1 MNVHVIPGCFT
12 SIILLKY
19 VDLLG
24 KSRYHIIDLTDKDRV
39 YLYEGDIMLL
49 KLINLESKRRDAIL
63 NAALKEFSTKGFDEA
78 STNVIAKE
86 AGISKGLMFHYV
98 NSKKDLFLFLYD
110 YCTDM
115 INKEY
120 FDLMNFNEKDIFER
134 LRQSYLL
141 QLELLQKHPWIFEF
155 NKVGAVTRSD
165 EINKELE
172 DRLEGKQT
180 LCYEAMFDL
189 FDESKFREGLDIEKC
204 KQLIFW
210 ANIGF
215 ANQMLEEIRN
225 SEINELDY
233 DKVIAKLDG
242 YLNELRKIFYK

>member
-1 MNVHVIPGCFT
+1 
-12 SIILLKY
+12 
-19 VDLLG
+19 
-24 KSRYHIIDLTDKDRV
+24 
-39 YLYEGDIMLL
+39 MLS
-49 KLINLESKRRDAIL
+49 KIKNLESKRRDAIL
-63 NAALKEFSTKGFDEA
+63 NAAFKEFATRGFDAA

-86 AGISKGLMFHYV
+86 SGISKGLMFHYV

-120 FDLMNFNEKDIFER
+120 FDLMNFNEKDILER
-134 LRQSYLL
+134 LRQSYLI

-155 NKVGAVTRSD
+155 NKITDITKSD

-172 DRLEGKQT
+172 ERLKGKQS
-180 LCYEAMFDL
+180 LCYETMFDL
-189 FDESKFREGLDIEKC
+189 IDESKFREGLDVERC

-215 ANQMLEEIRN
+215 TNQMLEDIRN

-233 DKVIAKLDG
+233 DKIIAKLDD

>member
-1 MNVHVIPGCFT
+1 MF
-12 SIILLKY
+12 LK
-19 VDLLG
+19 
-24 KSRYHIIDLTDKDRV
+24 I
-39 YLYEGDIMLL
+39 
-49 KLINLESKRRDAIL
+49 INLESKRRDAVL
-63 NAALKEFSTKGFDEA
+63 NAALKEFATKGFDEA
-78 STNVIAKE
+78 STNEIAKE

-120 FDLMNFNEKDIFER
+120 FDLMNFKENDIFER

-141 QLELLQKHPWIFEF
+141 QLELMQKHPWIFDF
-155 NKVGAVTRSD
+155 NKVSAITKSD

-172 DRLEGKQT
+172 ERLKGKQS
-180 LCYEAMFDL
+180 LCYEVMFDSIDKL
-189 FDESKFREGLDIEKC
+189 KFREGLDIEKC

-215 ANQMLEEIRN
+215 TNQMLEDIRN
-225 SEINELDY
+225 AEINELDY
-233 DKVIAKLDG
+233 DRITAKLDG
-242 YLNELRKIFYK
+242 YLNELRKIFYKQKINKEPI

>member
-1 MNVHVIPGCFT
+1 MIN
-12 SIILLKY
+12 LK
-19 VDLLG
+19 G
-24 KSRYHIIDLTDKDRV
+24 KDRA
-39 YLYEGDIMLL
+39 YLYEGDIMIL
-49 KLINLESKRRDAIL
+49 KIINLDSKRRDAIL
-63 NAALKEFSTKGFDEA
+63 NAALKEFATKGFDEA

-115 INKEY
+115 IDKEY

-155 NKVGAVTRSD
+155 NKISAITRSD

-172 DRLEGKQT
+172 ERLKRKQS
-180 LCYEAMFDL
+180 LCCETMFDL
-189 FDESKFREGLDIEKC
+189 IDESKFREGLDIEKC

-225 SEINELDY
+225 SEIDKLDY
-233 DKVIAKLDG
+233 DRITAKLDG

>member
-1 MNVHVIPGCFT
+1 LV
-12 SIILLKY
+12 L
-19 VDLLG
+19 
-24 KSRYHIIDLTDKDRV
+24 
-39 YLYEGDIMLL
+39 E
-49 KLINLESKRRDAIL
+49 KLENLDENRKDAII
-63 NAALKEFSTKGFDEA
+63 NAALMEFATKGYDEA
-78 STNVIAKE
+78 STIVIAKN
-86 AGISKGLMFHYV
+86 ARISKGLMFHYV

-120 FDLMNFNEKDIFER
+120 LEIMNFNERDIFER

-155 NKVGAVTRSD
+155 NKVSTITKSE

-172 DRLEGKQT
+172 KRLKGKQS
-180 LCYEAMFDL
+180 LCYETMFDL
-189 FDESKFREGLDIEKC
+189 IDESKFREGLDFERC

-215 ANQMLEEIRN
+215 TNQILEDIRR
-225 SEINELDY
+225 SENNELNY
-233 DKVIAKLDG
+233 DKIIARIDG
-242 YLNELRKIFYK
+242 YFNELRKIFYI

>member
-1 MNVHVIPGCFT
+1 
-12 SIILLKY
+12 
-19 VDLLG
+19 
-24 KSRYHIIDLTDKDRV
+24 
-39 YLYEGDIMLL
+39 ML
-49 KLINLESKRRDAIL
+49 IGNLEDNRRDAIL
-63 NAALKEFSTKGFDEA
+63 NAALKEFATKGFDKA

-86 AGISKGLMFHYV
+86 SGISKGLMFHYV

-120 FDLMNFNEKDIFER
+120 FELMNFNEQDIFER

-141 QLELLQKHPWIFEF
+141 QIELLQKHPWIFEF
-155 NKVGAVTRSD
+155 NKVITITKSE

-172 DRLEGKQT
+172 ERTKGKQS
-180 LCYEAMFDL
+180 LCYETMFNL
-189 FDESKFREGLDIEKC
+189 IDESKFREGLDVERC

-215 ANQMLEEIRN
+215 TNQILEDIRN
-225 SEINELDY
+225 SEKNELDY
-233 DKVIAKLDG
+233 DMIIAQLDVFF
-242 YLNELRKIFYK
+242 NELRKIFYQ

>member
-1 MNVHVIPGCFT
+1 
-12 SIILLKY
+12 
-19 VDLLG
+19 
-24 KSRYHIIDLTDKDRV
+24 
-39 YLYEGDIMLL
+39 MLS
-49 KLINLESKRRDAIL
+49 KIINLESKRRDAIL
-63 NAALKEFSTKGFDEA
+63 NAALKEFAMKGFDDA

-86 AGISKGLMFHYV
+86 SGISKGLMFHYV

-120 FDLMNFNEKDIFER
+120 FNLMNFNEKDIFER

-141 QLELLQKHPWIFEF
+141 QLEMLQKHPWIFEF
-155 NKVGAVTRSD
+155 NKITALTKSD
-165 EINKELE
+165 EINKDLE
-172 DRLEGKQT
+172 ERLKGKQP
-180 LCYEAMFDL
+180 LCYETMFDKI
-189 FDESKFREGLDIEKC
+189 DESKFREGLDIERC

-215 ANQMLEEIRN
+215 TDQMLEDIRN

-233 DKVIAKLDG
+233 DKIIAKLDG
-242 YLNELRKIFYK
+242 YFNELRKIFYK